1 MRALLLAGVIFSF
14 FLVAPLDV
22 GAAEPEVRL
31 DVAALR
37 GGAVPRVHIAA
48 SPHPRSAAFYARTAD
63 GMVQPIHFTGR
74 MAQAGDGGPVLQ
86 IPAGEERLIRI
97 GGTPGLFVAARTG
110 LRQDREAIFVLL
122 SERLPAVLAETAPVS
137 AAVFFRQLMAVAH
150 GQKGALHILPYTIA
164 AAGLPPEGSSQA
176 ETTAF
181 EIAFD
186 GIAPEAVFTL
196 ADILTVEGSGP
207 LTPVV
212 IELPEAGGGIGFRYS
227 SPASETGFRERLGKV
242 VKGAGL
248 SGARI
253 VDHGAGTHLT
263 VIAPA
268 P

>member
-14 FLVAPLDV
+14 LLVAPMDV

-37 GGAVPRVHIAA
+37 GGTVPRVHIVS

-74 MAQAGDGGPVLQ
+74 MALAGDGPVLQ
-86 IPAGEERLIRI
+86 IPADEENLIRI

-122 SERLPAVLAETAPVS
+122 AEGLPAVLTETAPVS
-137 AAVFFRQLMAVAH
+137 ADSFFRQVVAITRRH
-150 GQKGALHILPYTIA
+150 KGTLHILPYTIA
-164 AAGLPPEGSSQA
+164 AAGLPPVNSRHEEA
-176 ETTAF
+176 VEF

-186 GIAPEAVFTL
+186 GIALEAVLTI
-196 ADILTVEGSGP
+196 ADILAIEGDGP

-212 IELPEAGGGIGFRYS
+212 IDLPEAGGGIGFSYR
-227 SPASETGFRERLGKV
+227 SPASETEFRDRLDKIA
-242 VKGAGL
+242 KGTGL
-248 SGARI
+248 SGAQI
-253 VDHGAGTHLT
+253 VDHGADTHLT